1 MENLADINDKKRSR
15 SSSLDRL
22 KKKLGTNGGKEN
34 NPEDVVEI
42 EDVKEDD
49 SKVRRDGQFYLDVN
63 PIIFFKHKYDM
74 NERSNCAIFRTPGL
88 APTDVYRRRLM
99 YKPRC

>member
-49 SKVRRDGQFYLDVN
+49 SKVQQTYLYTS
-63 PIIFFKHKYDM
+63 IQM
-74 NERSNCAIFRTPGL
+74 
-88 APTDVYRRRLM
+88 
-99 YKPRC
+99 

>member
-63 PIIFFKHKYDM
+63 PIIFFKYKYDM
-74 NERSNCAIFRTPGL
+74 NERSNCPIFRTPGL
-88 APTDVYRRRLM
+88 APPQV
-99 YKPRC
+99 PNGQN

>member
-63 PIIFFKHKYDM
+63 PIIFLPAYSSTSMK
-74 NERSNCAIFRTPGL
+74 
-88 APTDVYRRRLM
+88 
-99 YKPRC
+99 